1 MDDNPR
7 TLGIINITGGLFFSI
22 IPSIML
28 FFVAPKLFSLYQE
41 SNVAM
46 PNTTISMGLLYLTLF
61 ICLLNI
67 IWGLYLIISKPSNKF
82 FARFSVVLGVAA
94 GGLGLLT
101 PLFCIPTIII
111 PIYSLTNSL

>member
-7 TLGIINITGGLFFSI
+7 TLGIINITGGSFFGI

-28 FFVAPKLFSLYQE
+28 FFVAPKLFNLYRE
-41 SNVAM
+41 SNVAL
-46 PNTTISMGLLYLTLF
+46 PNSTISMGLLYLTLL

-67 IWGLYLIISKPSNKF
+67 IWGLYLVIFKPSNKF
-82 FARFSVVLGVAA
+82 FAKFSVILGITA

-101 PLFCIPTIII
+101 PLFCIPAIIM